1 MSRAMTAEWTYH
13 IAPREVKK
21 SRRDRGS
28 AGSRHRDTV
37 ALVGPDGPGVKA
49 ALYVR
54 DGVRHY
60 WIVYPDARVLQVH
73 EAEAGYIGSWGDFDV
88 GRVWV

>member
-37 ALVGPDGPGVKA
+37 ALVGPDGPVSRRRSTSATASGTTGSCIRTLA
-49 ALYVR
+49 SSRSTRRRR
-54 DGVRHY
+54 DISARGATSTS
-60 WIVYPDARVLQVH
+60 DAC
-73 EAEAGYIGSWGDFDV
+73 GC
-88 GRVWV
+88 